1 MRTRKFHA
9 RLLVAP
15 NVTLCL
21 AGAFLFTS
29 LAYGQGT
36 QRGFWTAADA
46 DAAHNSW
53 QKAETEINTETVA
66 KDFKFLWNLKLGKET
81 SKSPSFSEPLL
92 YPNLITGK
100 GFKDLALLADANT
113 LYAVDSELGEVVWQ
127 KDFKSSS
134 APRACGNIQVVL
146 EAPPVIHFGARTA
159 APKPGTPAPPPPPR
173 PREEPLPRS
182 QRRVGAAAGGGGFGL
197 RGVYVVTSDG
207 YIHEQTMATGLDYA
221 PPVKFFPAPGGSSF
235 GLNMND
241 KVVYTFAGSG
251 CHNVANAVWSIDLN
265 TADYTVNSYKTQKI
279 SVAGLS
285 GPAIGRDGTA
295 YVVTGSGQA
304 VPPVY
309 ANSVV
314 ALTAKEL
321 KVKDWYTPSVG
332 AKSKTLNASPVLFTY
347 KEKELIAAPGNDGG
361 IVLLDSQSLGGSDHH
376 TPLAESRVMSKPRRR
391 GTWEGLATWQDKE
404 GVPWILASIAGPV
417 AKFAGSNGPA
427 PHGSIVAFKVEE
439 QDGHMQLTPVWI
451 SRDLMNPAPPVIAN
465 GVVFAL
471 EGGNTS
477 THATL
482 YALDAASGKQLYSSG
497 DAIQTY
503 THLAGMSV
511 GDGHVFFT
519 THDNALY
526 SFGIPTEH

>member
-1 MRTRKFHA
+1 MRTRRFLAHPLA
-9 RLLVAP
+9 V
-15 NVTLCL
+15 CF
-21 AGAFLFTS
+21 AGAFLFS
-29 LAYGQGT
+29 GVARAQGAPH
-36 QRGFWTAADA
+36 GFWTAPDA
-46 DAAHNSW
+46 VAAHTSW
-53 QKAETEINTETVA
+53 QKAETEITTETVA
-66 KDFKFLWNLKLGKET
+66 KDFKFLWKLKLGKET
-81 SKSPSFSEPLL
+81 AKSPSFSEPLL
-92 YPNLITGK
+92 YPGLITGR
-100 GFKDLALLADANT
+100 GFKDMALWADANT
-113 LYAVDSELGEVVWQ
+113 LYAVDSELGELVWQ

-134 APRACGNIQVVL
+134 APKPCGNIQVVT
-146 EAPPVIHFGARTA
+146 EPPHVIHFGAPRP
-159 APKPGTPAPPPPPR
+159 APKPGAAAPPPPPR
-173 PREEPLPRS
+173 PSQEPLPRS
-182 QRRVGAAAGGGGFGL
+182 LRRVGVSPGGGNYGI

-207 YIHEQTMATGLDYA
+207 YVHEQIMATGLDYA
-221 PPVKFFPAPGGSSF
+221 PPVKFFPAPAGSSF

-241 KVVYTFAGSG
+241 DVVYTFGGSG

-265 TADYTVNSYKTQKI
+265 TPDYTVSSYKMQKLRL
-279 SVAGLS
+279 AGLT

-295 YVVTGSGQA
+295 YVVTGSGPA
-304 VPPVY
+304 EPPVY

-314 ALTAKEL
+314 ALTANEL
-321 KVKDWYTPSVG
+321 KVKDWYTPSIG

-439 QDGHMQLTPVWI
+439 QGGHMQLTPVWI

-471 EGGNTS
+471 DGGNTS

-519 THDNALY
+519 THDDALY
-526 SFGIPTEH
+526 SFGIPLEH